1 MQGGHGMD
9 WEGRARRLLVYE
21 VQRYRQT
28 PIEPKPQDL
37 QYNAP
42 PIFVTGREM
51 RPKRTSSTRFMQAV
65 REQEP
70 PRRLMAWKTRCSRD
84 VRLLK
89 NISFWCT

>member
-1 MQGGHGMD
+1 MDGLGG
-9 WEGRARRLLVYE
+9 RRFLVYE
-21 VQRYRQT
+21 VQSYRQT

-42 PIFVTGREM
+42 PMRHWRNNY